1 MFMSHAAERV
11 SFKVN
16 PSKTRS
22 ILKTNSGKL
31 VMKVSYGKAEN
42 WERCVWRLVCCNCR
56 IQRGL
61 VLQYLLDVYG

>member
-16 PSKTRS
+16 PTKTRS

-31 VMKVSYGKAEN
+31 VMKVGSVK
-42 WERCVWRLVCCNCR
+42 RR
-56 IQRGL
+56 IGNAVFGDWYVVIAGSRE
-61 VLQYLLDVYG
+61 V

>member
-16 PSKTRS
+16 PTKTRS

-31 VMKVSYGKAEN
+31 VMKVSYVK
-42 WERCVWRLVCCNCR
+42 RR
-56 IQRGL
+56 IGYAVFGDWYVVIAGSRE
-61 VLQYLLDVYG
+61 V